1 MFLYF
6 STPPISHG
14 RQEGAVDTLAALLE
28 AHADDIDN
36 GMLQQGLGTCHID
49 EHTHSK
55 HTYTKHRKR
64 LQALASSPPPV
75 CQTDFAIMLT
85 CAHTRAHTST
95 HTSSRRVGMGERGE
109 EACPRMPVV
118 GRTDETARS
127 RSALKALGVA
137 IAHGHVW
144 L

>member
-55 HTYTKHRKR
+55 HTY
-64 LQALASSPPPV
+64 V
-75 CQTDFAIMLT
+75 LT
-85 CAHTRAHTST
+85 HSIVTRARAR
-95 HTSSRRVGMGERGE
+95 SSRANRTYGGIE
-109 EACPRMPVV
+109 V
-118 GRTDETARS
+118 GRAS
-127 RSALKALGVA
+127 N
-137 IAHGHVW
+137 
-144 L
+144 